1 MTAIHELVV
10 PRSIPRILDIFEK
23 IVLLFPYPLSRRR
36 LEYMILHIPLNPA
49 TFIKPIEFQP
59 SWRLSHNGAIR

>member
-36 LEYMILHIPLNPA
+36 TREMRFDVFYYTI
-49 TFIKPIEFQP
+49 
-59 SWRLSHNGAIR
+59 AIYKNQGHPNRTRIAPQ